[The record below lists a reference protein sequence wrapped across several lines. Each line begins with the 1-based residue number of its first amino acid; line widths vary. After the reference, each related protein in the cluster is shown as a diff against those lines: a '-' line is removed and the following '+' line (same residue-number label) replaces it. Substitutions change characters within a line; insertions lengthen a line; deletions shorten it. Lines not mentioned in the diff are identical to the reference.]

1 MQPDLNQMM
10 KQAAKMQREMEKIQ
24 EELNTTPVEGSAGG
38 GAVKV
43 TCTGAMDFTAIK
55 LSAEAVDPSDIE
67 TLEDLILTAIKD
79 ASNRAKELAQR
90 KMGKSLGG
98 LQLPPGLGF

>member
-10 KQAAKMQREMEKIQ
+10 RQAAKMQKEMEKMQ

-55 LSAEAVDPSDIE
+55 LSPEAVDPSDIE

-79 ASNRAKELAQR
+79 ASNKAKELAQT

-98 LQLPPGLGF
+98 LKLPPGLGF

>member
-10 KQAAKMQREMEKIQ
+10 RQAAKMQREMEKIQ
-24 EELNTTPVEGSAGG
+24 DELNKTPVEGSAGG

-43 TCTGAMDFTAIK
+43 TCTGAIEFTKIK
-55 LSAEAVDPSDIE
+55 LSAEAVDPNDIE

-79 ASNRAKELAQR
+79 ASQKAKDLAQG
-90 KMGKSLGG
+90 KMGK

>member
-1 MQPDLNQMM
+1 
-10 KQAAKMQREMEKIQ
+10 
-24 EELNTTPVEGSAGG
+24 
-38 GAVKV
+38 
-43 TCTGAMDFTAIK
+43 MDFIKIK

-79 ASNRAKELAQR
+79 ASVKAKELAQS